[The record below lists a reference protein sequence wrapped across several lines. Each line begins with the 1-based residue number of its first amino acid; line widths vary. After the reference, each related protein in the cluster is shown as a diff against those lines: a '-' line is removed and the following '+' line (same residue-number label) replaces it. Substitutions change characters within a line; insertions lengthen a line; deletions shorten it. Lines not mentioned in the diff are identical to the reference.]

1 MCAIIESN
9 KPVDRLNYCT
19 HPEPRAVADRLARGG
34 EGRGQ
39 KTTEEEIWTAY
50 HVKLF
55 VAISSSATFNPFRT
69 EI

>member
-19 HPEPRAVADRLARGG
+19 HPEPRAVADRLA
-34 EGRGQ
+34 RGQ